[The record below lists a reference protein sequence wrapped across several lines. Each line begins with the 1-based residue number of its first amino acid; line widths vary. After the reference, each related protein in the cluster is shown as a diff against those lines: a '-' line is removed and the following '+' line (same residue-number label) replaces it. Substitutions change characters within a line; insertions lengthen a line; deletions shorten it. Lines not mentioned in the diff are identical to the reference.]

1 MCLLACPCS
10 LREAL
15 TDFGQAIALDHASA
29 LSFNARGLLLERMG
43 QSEAALADFNQ
54 AIALQGS
61 NVAFLRN
68 RGLCYRARGNY
79 QHAVE
84 DFDRWVGWVTRGVS
98 MSLRAGNREVAAENL
113 GYLQSL
119 SKLLHC
125 KVPCRPVSAA
135 QLIAAKSVCRRWLSS
150 WPDRQAAFAVI
161 HGGWP
166 SHSAAAF

>member
-1 MCLLACPCS
+1 MPSTAQPTPLKVMCLPACPCS

-29 LSFNARGLLLERMG
+29 LSFNARGLLLERLG

-84 DFDRWVGWVTRGVS
+84 DFDRWVTCCVHMSQRATKRVTP
-98 MSLRAGNREVAAENL
+98 
-113 GYLQSL
+113 
-119 SKLLHC
+119 K
-125 KVPCRPVSAA
+125 
-135 QLIAAKSVCRRWLSS
+135 
-150 WPDRQAAFAVI
+150 QAAAL
-161 HGGWP
+161 
-166 SHSAAAF
+166 